1 MNTASWEHFLFVHV
15 HHRVQVFATH
25 NFTKGQKHHSSPSIQ
40 IPKRLE
46 YWNLIIYIVLSSY
59 LYLVIYHTFRL
70 ILNTKQYQTI
80 RFQYSSFFPRFQA
93 NFTLSLLTPLMTKD
107 IQTLDLTCKN
117 VIINTVGWENIT
129 TTRQLA
135 RQGWLMSQNFCNNW
149 RLL

>member
-1 MNTASWEHFLFVHV
+1 MNRAGLEVSSFVHL
-15 HHRVQVFATH
+15 HHRVQDFALC
-25 NFTKGQKHHSSPSIQ
+25 NFTQAQKHHSSPSIQ

-93 NFTLSLLTPLMTKD
+93 NFTLLLLTPLMTIV

-117 VIINTVGWENIT
+117 VIINAVGWENIT

-135 RQGWLMSQNFCNNW
+135 RQGWLMSQKLCNNW